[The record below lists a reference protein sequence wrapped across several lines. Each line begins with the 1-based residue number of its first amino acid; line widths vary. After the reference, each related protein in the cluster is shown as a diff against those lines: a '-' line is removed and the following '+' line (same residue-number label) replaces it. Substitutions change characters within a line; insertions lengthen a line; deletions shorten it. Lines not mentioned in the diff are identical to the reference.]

1 MTKAPS
7 LTLDLKS
14 TTMLLLLA
22 AVWGGSFFFGEVALR
37 EVPPLTI
44 TLHRVMWAVPILALI
59 VCFKG
64 IPVPRSPRI
73 WGAYLVMGGL
83 NNAIPFSLIFWGQ
96 TQIDSGLA
104 SILNGTTAMFAAV
117 VAGLLLPDEPL
128 TAKKVLGAALG
139 IAGVAFIMGPGAL
152 TDFNPGNLAQ
162 LAILGATLSYAFAG
176 VWGKTALAG
185 QPPLMNALG
194 MLMGSTVMMIPIVLV
209 YDGQPN
215 FMLSASVWGALTGMA
230 ALSTAL
236 AYILYFAILA
246 RAGAA
251 NLLLVTLL
259 IPPFAIGL
267 GVMFLGEQMGFEA
280 WIGFAIIALGFAVT
294 DGRLFSAVFQK
305 PSRKPSAG

>member
-1 MTKAPS
+1 MTRTATP
-7 LTLDLKS
+7 TLDLKAS
-14 TTMLLLLA
+14 VMLLLLA
-22 AVWGGSFFFGEVALR
+22 AVWGGSFFFGEIALR

-44 TLHRVMWAVPILALI
+44 TLHRVVWAVPILALI
-59 VCFKG
+59 VVFRG
-64 IPVPRSPRI
+64 IAIPRSLRV
-73 WGAYLVMGGL
+73 WGAYLVMGAL

-96 TQIDSGLA
+96 TQIESGLA

-128 TAKKVLGAALG
+128 TAKKIIGAALG

-152 TDFNPGNLAQ
+152 TEFNPGNLAQ

-176 VWGKTALAG
+176 VWGKAALAG

-194 MLMGSTVMMIPIVLV
+194 MLIGSTVLMIPVVLV
-209 YDGQPN
+209 FDGPPDLA
-215 FMLSASVWGALTGMA
+215 LSAGVWGALTGLSS
-230 ALSTAL
+230 LSTAL
-236 AYILYFAILA
+236 AYVLYFAILA

-267 GVMFLGEQMGFEA
+267 GVVFLGERMGLEA

-294 DGRLFSAVFQK
+294 DGRLFSFFAQK
-305 PSRKPSAG
+305 PSSRADI